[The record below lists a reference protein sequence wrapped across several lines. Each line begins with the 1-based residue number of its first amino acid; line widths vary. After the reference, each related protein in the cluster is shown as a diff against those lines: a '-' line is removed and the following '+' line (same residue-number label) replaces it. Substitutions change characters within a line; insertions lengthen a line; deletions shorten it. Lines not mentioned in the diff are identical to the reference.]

1 MYCGKYYWDIRS
13 NNAWIQI
20 SGIQNLNKKCESIA
34 NNALM
39 SYKNGDIKDQN
50 KSIPQHHNLSK
61 ERTELSYIYR
71 F

>member
-1 MYCGKYYWDIRS
+1 
-13 NNAWIQI
+13 
-20 SGIQNLNKKCESIA
+20 
-34 NNALM
+34 M